1 MIIQM
6 IPMSASIDPD
16 LKKNLDNI
24 NKYGT
29 SQTDIDN
36 SIDSNNAFISEQ
48 IVSIVSDINLKT
60 TGFTTLY
67 TVPTGKKFFL
77 SSLII
82 ECTEATSITVEST
95 IDLGFNDPDYNN
107 FTDNL
112 LLEGLLTSSDFYKA
126 TISAATKIMSA
137 GDELKMN
144 VVTASTGTSQTVKV
158 YVSGLLRSI

>member
-1 MIIQM
+1 MISKNIG
-6 IPMSASIDPD
+6 SLA
-16 LKKNLDNI
+16 NLDSIKQAIETLNE
-24 NKYGT
+24 YGVST
-29 SQTDIDN
+29 EDLANQVRTNSSEFLVYESEDID
-36 SIDSNNAFISEQ
+36 
-48 IVSIVSDINLKT
+48 LKT
-60 TGFTTLY
+60 TGLNTLF
-67 TVPTGKKFFL
+67 TVPFGKEFFL

-82 ECTEATSITVEST
+82 RCTGADSITVEST

-144 VVTASTGTSQTVKV
+144 VAIASTGTSQTVKA
-158 YVSGLLRSI
+158 YVSGLLRSV